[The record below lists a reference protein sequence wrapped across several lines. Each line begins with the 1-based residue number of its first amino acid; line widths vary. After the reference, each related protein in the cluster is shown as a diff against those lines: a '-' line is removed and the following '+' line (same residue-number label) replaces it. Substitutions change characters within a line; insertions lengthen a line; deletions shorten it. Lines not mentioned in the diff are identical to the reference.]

1 MELQEMNKIPES
13 AIVAAIGYRAIEGRM
28 RFSAQPTAGIGLVET
43 SRKVAGFSAD
53 PAESAAQRLR
63 FLHTVRTDWKAGNL
77 NKRSTTN
84 AAIGGKKSK
93 EEAGSNTLCPARDRR
108 GHSCGLGSPYSKPG
122 TAEDGLPHPQ
132 CGAAAT
138 GDKFSIAS
146 PPQQRNL
153 TSGLVVDPASQ
164 T

>member
-1 MELQEMNKIPES
+1 MSFSTKT
-13 AIVAAIGYRAIEGRM
+13 AVRIGWIKAGRDIA
-28 RFSAQPTAGIGLVET
+28 S
-43 SRKVAGFSAD
+43 FSAD
-53 PAESAAQRLR
+53 SAKNAAQLPNLERAI
-63 FLHTVRTDWKAGNL
+63 FTNWNPGNL
-77 NKRSTTN
+77 NQRSATN
-84 AAIGGKKSK
+84 SAIGGKKSK
-93 EEAGSNTLCPARDRR
+93 EEAGSNALCPASDRCGR
-108 GHSCGLGSPYSKPG
+108 SCGLGSPYSKPG